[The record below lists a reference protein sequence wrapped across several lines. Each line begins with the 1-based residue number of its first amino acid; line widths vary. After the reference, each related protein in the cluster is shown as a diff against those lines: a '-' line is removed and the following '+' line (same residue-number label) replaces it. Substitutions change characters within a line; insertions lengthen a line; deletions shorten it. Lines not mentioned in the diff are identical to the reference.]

1 MKRHYMLAAVAL
13 CLGGCASVMN
23 DVTHPVK
30 IETYN
35 AAGQEV
41 AGASCLLENDKAS
54 QTIATPITANVR
66 RSDKDLQITCTK
78 GGELDGKAAAVSRA
92 NAGLAGNIILGG
104 GIGAIVDHN
113 RGTAYTYPQW
123 IRVVMGRFTTFDR
136 KADVEGQVNLGEKPA
151 VTGEAPSKPAVTQ

>member
-1 MKRHYMLAAVAL
+1 MKYYAIAAFAL
-13 CLGGCASVMN
+13 SLTGCASVMN

-41 AGASCLLENDKAS
+41 AGASCALENDKAT
-54 QTIATPITANVR
+54 QTITTPTIANVR
-66 RSDKDLQITCTK
+66 RSDKDLQLTCTK
-78 GGELDGKAAAVSRA
+78 VGELDGKAAAVSRA

-136 KADVEGQVNLGEKPA
+136 KSDVDGQVNLGEKPA
-151 VTGEAPSKPAVTQ
+151 VTGEAPASPPITR